1 MPKPLLLLL
10 LVASTLLGG
19 CIARD
24 PLGEDEDSDASYA
37 AEASGPVVRS
47 GAPTEVW
54 SVENA
59 WEDRATPSAKLAG
72 IAWEANSGLSW
83 EEKFARWIET
93 MELMPSA
100 SGWGQTITITTPY
113 GGKKLPGPT
122 LECAEVAL
130 MMRATF
136 ASWYKLPFFIRG
148 WDSTAKKT
156 IYAGHMGFVDASGNN
171 VGSFPAF
178 KTKYKDY
185 EKSWKPGDA
194 WPSDAVLRSR
204 RLGNDDAVTFL
215 TDAAG
220 NPLGAGAYFDELFL
234 NKRTGH
240 FMRMLLLFF
249 GSVNLADGSNMFH
262 VEPESARAGD
272 VLVERWQKIGI
283 GHTIP
288 VLRVSSPLEG
298 KLAIE
303 VATGSMPRRQ
313 PRFEDALSARRY
325 FTMKETGGEGTAS
338 DGSEFAKLGG
348 GLRRWRAPIAK
359 GGRWVNVVPASSLE
373 AYIPDAD
380 TAAVAAR
387 PARFD
392 EILVTGSPEEA
403 KAALVS
409 VIEGARV
416 HLLAHPASCS
426 ARTNRE
432 KAFED
437 LYELADKLGVTQAD
451 LDAELR
457 TEADYVFAPLVYEE
471 SKTCCWNSTTAA
483 MAEIVLDLARVEREE
498 AEAAGEC
505 RAPTVFTARED
516 GYALWANHAKAIGRE
531 ADWLAWTEDEPCE
544 QRDVGE
550 DLAADFSATP
560 SCVML

>member
-1 MPKPLLLLL
+1 MLKPLVLLL
-10 LVASTLLGG
+10 LVASTVLAG
-19 CIARD
+19 CITQD
-24 PLGEDEDSDASYA
+24 PLAGDENSDTSYA
-37 AEASGPVVRS
+37 AEASGPLVRK

-59 WEDRATPSAKLAG
+59 WEDRMTPSAKLAG

-100 SGWGQTITITTPY
+100 SGWGQTITITTPF

-148 WDSTAKKT
+148 WDSASKKT
-156 IYAGHMGFVDASGNN
+156 LYAGHMGFVDASGNN
-171 VGSFPAF
+171 VGNFPAF
-178 KTKYKDY
+178 KTKYADY
-185 EKSWKPGDA
+185 EKSWKVGDA

-204 RLGNDDAVTFL
+204 RLGTDDAVSFL

-220 NPLGAGAYFDELFL
+220 QPLGAGAYFDELFL

-240 FMRMLLLFF
+240 FMRMLLLFY

-272 VLVERWQKIGI
+272 VVLERWQKIGI

-288 VLRVSSPLEG
+288 VLRVTAPLEG

-313 PRFEDALSARRY
+313 PRYEDALSARRY
-325 FTMKETGGEGTAS
+325 FTMEETGGEGTAS
-338 DGSEFAKLGG
+338 DGSEYAKLGG
-348 GLRRWRAPIAK
+348 GLRRWRTPINK
-359 GGRWVNVVPASSLE
+359 GGRWVNVVPQGSLD
-373 AYIPDAD
+373 AYIPDSN
-380 TAAVAAR
+380 TAAIAAR
-387 PARFD
+387 PTRFD
-392 EILVTGSPEEA
+392 ELLITGSPEEA

-409 VIEGARV
+409 VIEGARA
-416 HLLAHPASCS
+416 HLLEHPASCS

-432 KAFED
+432 NAFAD
-437 LYELADKLGVTQAD
+437 LYELSGKLGVTPAD
-451 LDAELR
+451 IDAELR
-457 TEADYVFAPLVYEE
+457 TEADHVFAPLVYEE

-483 MAEIVLDLARVEREE
+483 MAEIVLDLAKVEREE

-505 RAPTVFTARED
+505 REPTVFKARED

-531 ADWLAWTEDEPCE
+531 ADWLVWSEDEPCE
-544 QRDVGE
+544 QRDVAD
-550 DLAADFSATP
+550 DLPADFGATP
-560 SCVML
+560 SCSTL